1 MSGADV
7 CDNDV
12 QRGTRSG
19 TAPGGAH
26 GAGGD
31 RAADALTHHDT
42 TVSALARHLGV
53 DWHTAWNA
61 IEVEA
66 KTRVGQT
73 ERLARVKTLGVDE
86 HICGRPSGNG
96 SSGDDHGRSDP

>member
-1 MSGADV
+1 MDHDTCGSGARW
-7 CDNDV
+7 CA
-12 QRGTRSG
+12 R
-19 TAPGGAH
+19 
-26 GAGGD
+26 
-31 RAADALTHHDT
+31 ADAVFDVRRAHPRRHHS
-42 TVSALARHLGV
+42 VGAARHLGV

-86 HICGRPSGNG
+86 HICGRPKWE
-96 SSGDDHGRSDP
+96 RIER

>member
-1 MSGADV
+1 MR
-7 CDNDV
+7 
-12 QRGTRSG
+12 QRRSARH
-19 TAPGGAH
+19 TIWHPGGAH

-31 RAADALTHHDT
+31 RAADALTHDDT
-42 TVSALARHLGV
+42 TVAALARHLGV

-86 HICGRPSGNG
+86 HICGRPKWE
-96 SSGDDHGRSDP
+96 RIER

>member
-1 MSGADV
+1 MSGAEV

-26 GAGGD
+26 GAGGGLGSG
-31 RAADALTHHDT
+31 RAHPLRHHS
-42 TVSALARHLGV
+42 VGAGAPSWG

-86 HICGRPSGNG
+86 HICGRPKWE
-96 SSGDDHGRSDP
+96 RIER

>member
-1 MSGADV
+1 M
-7 CDNDV
+7 
-12 QRGTRSG
+12 
-19 TAPGGAH
+19 
-26 GAGGD
+26 
-31 RAADALTHHDT
+31 
-42 TVSALARHLGV
+42 

-86 HICGRPSGNG
+86 HICGRPKWE
-96 SSGDDHGRSDP
+96 RIER

>member
-31 RAADALTHHDT
+31 RAADAITHDDT

-86 HICGRPSGNG
+86 HICGRPKWE
-96 SSGDDHGRSDP
+96 RIER